1 MTRNIFIAN
10 RIREVLLNG
19 HWIAN
24 TNYKEQLLSVTWE
37 EAIQKMDGLNTI
49 AALTFHINY
58 YIAGLL
64 NVFKN
69 GKLEI
74 RDKYSFDLPPLQ
86 SEGDW
91 KQLVGTFLNNSE
103 AFAAQVEQMTESQ
116 LEEPFVDEKYGNYL
130 RNIEGIIEHS
140 YYHLG
145 QISLLKKMIVKNR
158 STQNR

>member
-10 RIREVLLNG
+10 RIREVFLSG

-24 TNYKEQLLSVTWE
+24 TNYKEQLLSITWE
-37 EAIQKMDGLNTI
+37 EAIRKMDGLNTI

-58 YIAGLL
+58 YVAGVL
-64 NVFKN
+64 NVFIN

-74 RDKYSFDLPPLQ
+74 RDKYSFDLPPIQ
-86 SEGDW
+86 SESDW
-91 KQLVGTFLNNSE
+91 KQLVDAFLHNSE
-103 AFAAQVEQMTESQ
+103 AFALQVEQMTETQ
-116 LEEPFVDEKYGNYL
+116 LEETFVDEKYGNYL
-130 RNIEGIIEHS
+130 RNIEGIIEHG

-158 STQNR
+158 STQN